1 MDLFSEPYA
10 LDKAK
15 RYEIIRPV
23 GRGAF
28 GEVYLAWDTQA
39 GRCDRSPRRR
49 TSRRDGGAAGGGGDT
64 EHEPRSPGY
73 VALKTVASGVCASS
87 GRGGGGGSAISK
99 GLFRELR
106 ALQMAGECPHIVS
119 LLDVYPEGSNTVL
132 VLEYMP
138 SDLAKV
144 LDGAPCPLGEG
155 HCKAYAGMLLKG
167 LAWMHAHGLMH
178 RDIKPSN
185 LLLSAGGVLK
195 IADFGQTRTHA
206 VPQTRSYSHQVA
218 TRWYRAPELLY
229 GTRRYGFG
237 VDMWAAGAVV
247 GEVLAGRPLFP
258 GRSDIDQLH
267 KILQVTGTP
276 DETSW
281 PGAKGLPDYD
291 KVHFTEMPPQEASVV
306 FQGSSLEAC
315 DFTMGLLRLD
325 PQNRSSALEA
335 LQHSFFLVAPA
346 ATACH
351 LLPRKADVL
360 PAENSGGERPSKL
373 GASFLDEGFAFST

>member
-1 MDLFSEPYA
+1 MQTFSEPYT
-10 LDKAK
+10 LDKSK
-15 RYEIIRPV
+15 RYEIIRTV

-39 GRCDRSPRRR
+39 E
-49 TSRRDGGAAGGGGDT
+49 RRDPESTATTTTTNTSKATSSSSSEGARLKGG
-64 EHEPRSPGY
+64 RSDKAEGEGAEEGRGY
-73 VALKTVASGVCASS
+73 VALKTVASGVSS
-87 GRGGGGGSAISK
+87 SRGGGGGGGDISK

-106 ALQMAGECPHIVS
+106 ALQALEECAHVVR
-119 LLDVYPEGSNTVL
+119 LLDAFPEGSNTVL

-144 LDGAPCPLGEG
+144 LDGATCPLGEG
-155 HCKAYAGMLLKG
+155 HCKAYATMLLRG
-167 LAWMHAHGLMH
+167 LAYIHARGLLH

-195 IADFGQTRTHA
+195 IADFGQTRTHS

-229 GTRRYGFG
+229 GSRRYGFA

-247 GEVLAGRPLFP
+247 GEMLAGRPLFQ

-276 DETSW
+276 TETSW
-281 PGAKGLPDYD
+281 PSAKDLPDYD
-291 KVHFTEMPPQEASVV
+291 KVCFADMPAQEADVV
-306 FQGSSLEAC
+306 FQGSSKEAC
-315 DFTMGLLRLD
+315 ALASGMLCLD
-325 PQNRSSALEA
+325 PRNRTSALEA
-335 LQHSFFLVAPA
+335 LGH
-346 ATACH
+346 
-351 LLPRKADVL
+351 R
-360 PAENSGGERPSKL
+360 
-373 GASFLDEGFAFST
+373 